1 MQDTE
6 KKVIISTLHIRTET
20 EMLFKYKGFDTTG
33 KRVKGTV
40 NASTSE
46 EAGQKLRT
54 QKIYYESLTPTK
66 SFSLENFSKRQMPGE
81 MLATFSKELSSYLNS
96 GMTILTAIKLLE
108 NQHEGEKK
116 YLSFLNSLK
125 TMIDEGK
132 SLYHALNSQ
141 KVYAL
146 PEFFVQSLNIAGQSG
161 KMVEVLTNMGNFFSA
176 QNKVKKQVK
185 GAMVYP
191 AIIFT
196 VAIAMTSFLIA
207 FVVPKITEI
216 FEDTDQALPP
226 ITQFV
231 LNLSDFLTSY
241 YIHMIVGILLVVTL
255 FKVAYAKSDSFHRL
269 IDGWLLKIPVLG
281 ALIQNHELGRF
292 SYILSLMLSSGV
304 AYAQAVQLSAASF
317 GNYRLKALFDQASL
331 KVLEGNKLSNA
342 LQMAKGVK
350 LKRNF
355 MQSLALGE
363 ESSEVA
369 NILDN
374 ISHLYAEENED
385 KLKLLLG
392 LLEPFMMLFI
402 GVVVGVIVSAMLLPI
417 FTMTQGLK

>member
-1 MQDTE
+1 
-6 KKVIISTLHIRTET
+6 
-20 EMLFKYKGFDTTG
+20 MLFKYKGFDKTG
-33 KRVKGTV
+33 KKVRGTV
-40 NASTSE
+40 TASTIE

-54 QKIYYESLTPTK
+54 EGIYHEGLAPTK
-66 SFSLENFSKRQMPGE
+66 EFSLEAFSKRKMPGE
-81 MLATFSKELSSYLNS
+81 MLSTFSKELSSYLNS
-96 GMTILTAIKLLE
+96 GMTILTAMRLLE

-116 YLSFLNSLK
+116 YVSFLNSLK

-132 SLYHALNSQ
+132 SLYSALNAQ

-146 PEFFVQSLNIAGQSG
+146 PDFFLQSLNVAGQSG
-161 KMVEVLTNMGNFFSA
+161 KMVEVLTNMGTFFSA
-176 QNKVKKQVK
+176 QSKVKKQVK
-185 GAMVYP
+185 GAMTYP

-207 FVVPKITEI
+207 FVVPKITDI
-216 FEDTDQALPP
+216 FDDTGQALPP

-231 LNLSDFLTSY
+231 LNLSDFLIAH
-241 YIHMIVGILLVVTL
+241 YIAMIVSIFLVILS
-255 FKVAYAKSDSFHRL
+255 FKLAYAKLDIFHTF
-269 IDGWLLKIPVLG
+269 IDKLWLKVPVIG
-281 ALIQNHELGRF
+281 ELIQNHELGRF
-292 SYILSLMLSSGV
+292 AYILSLMLESGV
-304 AYAQAVQLSAASF
+304 AYAQAVELAKTTF
-317 GNYRLKALFDQASL
+317 GNQSLIILFDNASV
-331 KVLEGNKLSNA
+331 KVMEGNKLSNA
-342 LQMAKGVK
+342 LQLAKGVK

-369 NILDN
+369 QILN
-374 ISHLYAEENED
+374 NMSHLYAEENED

-417 FTMTQGLK
+417 FTMTQGLQ

>member
-1 MQDTE
+1 
-6 KKVIISTLHIRTET
+6 
-20 EMLFKYKGFDTTG
+20 MLFKYKGFDKSG
-33 KRVKGTV
+33 KKVKGTV
-40 NASTSE
+40 NASSVE
-46 EAGQKLRT
+46 EAGQKLKTRG
-54 QKIYYESLTPTK
+54 IYHEGLTPTK
-66 SFSLENFSKRQMPGE
+66 EFSLEAFSKRQMPGE
-81 MLATFSKELSSYLNS
+81 LLATFSKELSSYLNS

-108 NQHEGEKK
+108 NQHEGEKR
-116 YLSFLNSLK
+116 YVSFLNSLK

-141 KVYAL
+141 KVYAMPDFYL
-146 PEFFVQSLNIAGQSG
+146 QSLNVAGQSG

-185 GAMVYP
+185 GAMTYP

-196 VAIAMTSFLIA
+196 VAIGMTSFLIA

-216 FEDTDQALPP
+216 FEDTGQELPP

-231 LNLSDFLTSY
+231 LGVSDFLTSY
-241 YIHMIVGILLVVTL
+241 YIAIILTFVLGIVFFKLL
-255 FKVAYAKSDSFHRL
+255 YAKVDTFHRW
-269 IDGWLLKIPVLG
+269 IDAALLKVPVLG
-281 ALIQNHELGRF
+281 ILIQNHELGRF
-292 SYILSLMLSSGV
+292 SYILSLMLGSGV
-304 AYAQAVQLSAASF
+304 AYAQAVQLAKATF
-317 GNYRLKALFDQASL
+317 GNYGLKDLFEKASV
-331 KVLEGNKLSNA
+331 KVLEGNKLSNS
-342 LQMAKGVK
+342 LQLSKGVK

-369 NILDN
+369 QILDN
-374 ISHLYAEENED
+374 TAILYAEENED

-417 FTMTQGLK
+417 FTMTQGLN

>member
-1 MQDTE
+1 
-6 KKVIISTLHIRTET
+6 
-20 EMLFKYKGFDTTG
+20 MLFKYKGFDKTG
-33 KRVKGTV
+33 QKCKGTI
-40 NASTSE
+40 NASSSE
-46 EAGQKLRT
+46 EAAQKLRT
-54 QKIYYESLTPTK
+54 RDIYYESLTPTK
-66 SFSLENFSKRQMPGE
+66 SFSLENFAKRQMPGE
-81 MLATFSKELSSYLNS
+81 MLAMFSKELSSYLNS

-132 SLYHALNSQ
+132 SLYHALNTQ

-176 QNKVKKQVK
+176 QNKIKKQVK

-207 FVVPKITEI
+207 YVVPKITEI
-216 FEDTDQALPP
+216 FEDTDQKLPP

-231 LNLSDFLTSY
+231 LNLSDFLTAY
-241 YIHMIVGILLVVTL
+241 YLHIIIIVVLFFGL
-255 FKVAYAKSDSFHRL
+255 FKLAYHKMPGFHEMM
-269 IDGWLLKIPVLG
+269 DGWLLKVPVLG
-281 ALIQNHELGRF
+281 TLIQNHELGRF
-292 SYILSLMLSSGV
+292 SYILSLMLNSGV

-317 GNYRLKALFDQASL
+317 GNTKLKALFDQAAIR
-331 KVLEGNKLSNA
+331 VQEGNKLSNA
-342 LQMAKGVK
+342 LHMSHGVK

-369 NILDN
+369 NILEN
-374 ISHLYAEENED
+374 ISQLYAEENED

-402 GVVVGVIVSAMLLPI
+402 GVVVGVIVAAMLLPI
-417 FTMTQGLK
+417 FTMTQGLN

>member
-1 MQDTE
+1 
-6 KKVIISTLHIRTET
+6 
-20 EMLFKYKGFDTTG
+20 MLFKYKGFDKTG
-33 KRVKGTV
+33 KKVKGTV
-40 NASTSE
+40 TASSEE

-54 QKIYYESLTPTK
+54 QNIYHEGLTPTK
-66 SFSLENFSKRQMPGE
+66 EFSLEAFAKRQMPGE
-81 MLATFSKELSSYLNS
+81 LLSTFSKELSSYLKS

-116 YLSFLNSLK
+116 YVSFLNSVK

-132 SLYHALNSQ
+132 SLYHALNTQ

-146 PEFFVQSLNIAGQSG
+146 PEFFLQSLNVAGQGG

-185 GAMVYP
+185 GAMTYP

-196 VAIAMTSFLIA
+196 VAIGMTSFLIA
-207 FVVPKITEI
+207 FVVPKITGI
-216 FEDTDQALPP
+216 FEDTGQALPP

-231 LNLSDFLTSY
+231 LGLSDFLTAH
-241 YIHMIVGILLVVTL
+241 YIAIIVVILSVILM
-255 FKVAYAKSDSFHRL
+255 FKIAYAKIETFHRI
-269 IDGWLLKIPVLG
+269 IDAMLLKIPVLG
-281 ALIQNHELGRF
+281 SLIQNHELGRF

-304 AYAQAVQLSAASF
+304 AYAQAVQLAKATFANHGLRDLFEKASV
-317 GNYRLKALFDQASL
+317 

-342 LQMAKGVK
+342 LQMSKGVK

-369 NILDN
+369 QILDN
-374 ISHLYAEENED
+374 TSALYAEENED
-385 KLKLLLG
+385 KLKLLLS

-417 FTMTQGLK
+417 FTMTQGLQ

>member
-1 MQDTE
+1 
-6 KKVIISTLHIRTET
+6 
-20 EMLFKYKGFDTTG
+20 MLFKYKGFDKTG
-33 KRVKGTV
+33 KKVKGTV
-40 NASTSE
+40 TASSEE

-54 QKIYYESLTPTK
+54 QHIYYEGLTPTK
-66 SFSLENFSKRQMPGE
+66 EFSLEVFAKRQMPGE
-81 MLATFSKELSSYLNS
+81 LLSTFSKELSSYLKS

-116 YLSFLNSLK
+116 YVSFLNSVK

-132 SLYHALNSQ
+132 SLYHALNTQ

-146 PEFFVQSLNIAGQSG
+146 PEFFLQSLNVAGQGG

-185 GAMVYP
+185 GAMTYP

-196 VAIAMTSFLIA
+196 VAIGMTSFLIA
-207 FVVPKITEI
+207 FVVPKITGI
-216 FEDTDQALPP
+216 FEDTGQALPP

-231 LNLSDFLTSY
+231 LGISDFLTAH
-241 YIHMIVGILLVVTL
+241 YIAIIVVILSVILI
-255 FKVAYAKSDSFHRL
+255 FKIAYAKIETFHRI
-269 IDGWLLKIPVLG
+269 IDAMLLKIPVLG
-281 ALIQNHELGRF
+281 PLIQNHELGRF

-304 AYAQAVQLSAASF
+304 AYAQAVQLAKATFANYGLRDLFEKASV
-317 GNYRLKALFDQASL
+317 

-342 LQMAKGVK
+342 LQMSKGVK

-369 NILDN
+369 QILDN
-374 ISHLYAEENED
+374 TSTLYAEENED
-385 KLKLLLG
+385 KLKLLLS

-417 FTMTQGLK
+417 FTMTQGLQ

>member
-1 MQDTE
+1 MRQ
-6 KKVIISTLHIRTET
+6 
-20 EMLFKYKGFDTTG
+20 MLFKYKGFDKTG
-33 KRVKGTV
+33 KKVKGTV
-40 NASTSE
+40 TASSPE

-54 QKIYYESLTPTK
+54 QNIYYEKLTLTK
-66 SFSLENFSKRQMPGE
+66 EFSLEAFSKRQMSGE

-116 YLSFLNSLK
+116 YVSFLNSIK

-132 SLYHALNSQ
+132 SLYVALNTQ
-141 KVYAL
+141 KVYAM
-146 PEFFVQSLNIAGQSG
+146 PEFFIQSLNIAGQSG

-216 FEDTDQALPP
+216 FEDTDQKLPP

-231 LNLSDFLTSY
+231 LNISDFLIAY
-241 YIHMIVGILLVVTL
+241 YMYLIIGIVLIILI
-255 FKVAYAKSDSFHRL
+255 FKLSYAKIDTFHRL

-281 ALIQNHELGRF
+281 ELIQNHELGRF

-304 AYAQAVQLSAASF
+304 AYAQAVQLSTASF
-317 GNYRLKALFDQASL
+317 ANYKLIELFEHASI

-342 LQMAKGVK
+342 LQLAKGVK

-417 FTMTQGLK
+417 FTMTQGLS

>member
-1 MQDTE
+1 
-6 KKVIISTLHIRTET
+6 
-20 EMLFKYKGFDTTG
+20 MLFKYKGFDKTG
-33 KRVKGTV
+33 KKVKGTV
-40 NASTSE
+40 TASSVE

-54 QKIYYESLTPTK
+54 QGIYYEGLTPTK
-66 SFSLENFSKRQMPGE
+66 EFSLEAFSKRQMPGE
-81 MLATFSKELSSYLNS
+81 LLSTFSKELSSYLNS

-116 YLSFLNSLK
+116 YVSFLNSVK

-146 PEFFVQSLNIAGQSG
+146 PDFFLQSLNVAGQSG

-185 GAMVYP
+185 GAMTYP

-196 VAIAMTSFLIA
+196 VAIGMTSFLIA

-216 FEDTDQALPP
+216 FEDTGQELPP

-231 LNLSDFLTSY
+231 LGISDFLTSH
-241 YIHMIVGILLVVTL
+241 YIAILISIVLLVVL
-255 FKVAYAKSDSFHRL
+255 FKISYAKIDTFHRI
-269 IDGWLLKIPVLG
+269 IDSLLLKTPILG
-281 ALIQNHELGRF
+281 TLIQNHELGRF

-304 AYAQAVQLSAASF
+304 AYAQAVQLAKTTF
-317 GNYRLKALFDQASL
+317 GNYGLSDLFEKASV

-342 LQMAKGVK
+342 LQISKGVR

-369 NILDN
+369 QILAN
-374 ISHLYAEENED
+374 ISSLYAEENED
-385 KLKLLLG
+385 RLKLLLG

-417 FTMTQGLK
+417 FTMTQGLS

>member
-1 MQDTE
+1 
-6 KKVIISTLHIRTET
+6 
-20 EMLFKYKGFDTTG
+20 MLFKYKGFDKTG
-33 KRVKGTV
+33 KKVKGTV
-40 NASTSE
+40 TASSIE
-46 EAGQKLRT
+46 EAGQKLRV
-54 QKIYYESLTPTK
+54 QNIYHEGLTPTK
-66 SFSLENFSKRQMPGE
+66 EFSFEAFSKRQMPGE
-81 MLATFSKELSSYLNS
+81 LLSTFSKELSSYLNS

-116 YLSFLNSLK
+116 YVSFLNSVK

-132 SLYHALNSQ
+132 SLYHALNTQ

-146 PEFFVQSLNIAGQSG
+146 PDFYLQSLNVAGQSG
-161 KMVEVLTNMGNFFSA
+161 KMVAVLTNMGNFFSA

-185 GAMVYP
+185 GAMTYP

-196 VAIAMTSFLIA
+196 VAIGMTSFLIA
-207 FVVPKITEI
+207 FVVPKITGI
-216 FEDTDQALPP
+216 FEDTGQELPP

-231 LNLSDFLTSY
+231 LGISDFLIAHY
-241 YIHMIVGILLVVTL
+241 VAIIVTTFLLLLT
-255 FKVAYAKSDSFHRL
+255 FKISYAKVNTFHRIVDSL
-269 IDGWLLKIPVLG
+269 LLKMPVLG
-281 ALIQNHELGRF
+281 SLIQNHELGRF

-304 AYAQAVQLSAASF
+304 AYAQAVQLAKATFANYGLRDLFEKASI
-317 GNYRLKALFDQASL
+317 
-331 KVLEGNKLSNA
+331 KVLEGNKLSNS
-342 LQMAKGVK
+342 LQMSKGVK

-369 NILDN
+369 QILDN
-374 ISHLYAEENED
+374 TSALYAEENED

-417 FTMTQGLK
+417 FTMTQGLQ

>member
-1 MQDTE
+1 
-6 KKVIISTLHIRTET
+6 
-20 EMLFKYKGFDTTG
+20 MLFKYKGFDKTG
-33 KRVKGTV
+33 KKVKGTV
-40 NASTSE
+40 TASSIE

-54 QKIYYESLTPTK
+54 QNIYHEGLTPTK
-66 SFSLENFSKRQMPGE
+66 EFSLEAFSKRQMPGE
-81 MLATFSKELSSYLNS
+81 LLSTFSKELSSYLNS

-116 YLSFLNSLK
+116 YVSFLNSIK

-132 SLYHALNSQ
+132 SLYHALNTQ

-146 PEFFVQSLNIAGQSG
+146 PEFFLQSLNVAGQSG

-185 GAMVYP
+185 GAMTYP
-191 AIIFT
+191 AIIFI
-196 VAIAMTSFLIA
+196 VAIGMTSFLIA
-207 FVVPKITEI
+207 FVVPKITGI
-216 FEDTDQALPP
+216 FEDTGQELPP

-231 LNLSDFLTSY
+231 VGLSDFLTSHY
-241 YIHMIVGILLVVTL
+241 VAIIIAILLIVMI
-255 FKVAYAKSDSFHRL
+255 FKITYAKIDAFHRI
-269 IDGWLLKIPVLG
+269 IDSLLLKMPVLG
-281 ALIQNHELGRF
+281 TLIQNHELGRF

-304 AYAQAVQLSAASF
+304 AYAQAVQLAKATFANYGLRDLFEKASV
-317 GNYRLKALFDQASL
+317 
-331 KVLEGNKLSNA
+331 KVLEGNKLSNS
-342 LQMAKGVK
+342 LQMSKGVK

-369 NILDN
+369 QILDN
-374 ISHLYAEENED
+374 TSALYAEENED

-402 GVVVGVIVSAMLLPI
+402 GVVVGVIVAAMLLPI

>member
-1 MQDTE
+1 
-6 KKVIISTLHIRTET
+6 
-20 EMLFKYKGFDTTG
+20 MLFKYKGFDTTG
-33 KRVKGTV
+33 KTVKGTV
-40 NASTSE
+40 NASSTE

-54 QKIYYESLTPTK
+54 QNIYYESLTPTK
-66 SFSLENFSKRQMPGE
+66 EFSLEAFSRRQMPGE
-81 MLATFSKELSSYLNS
+81 LLATFSKELSSYLNS
-96 GMTILTAIKLLE
+96 GMTILTAIRLLE

-116 YLSFLNSLK
+116 YLSFLNSIK

-132 SLYHALNSQ
+132 SLYNALNSQ

-176 QNKVKKQVK
+176 QNKVRKQVK

-191 AIIFT
+191 TIIFT

-216 FEDTDQALPP
+216 FEDTDQVLPP

-231 LNLSDFLTSY
+231 LDLSNFLTSY
-241 YIHMIVGILLVVTL
+241 YIHLIVGIVLFIVL
-255 FKVAYAKSDSFHRL
+255 FKLAYAKADTFHRFM
-269 IDGWLLKIPVLG
+269 DGFLLKVPVLG

-304 AYAQAVQLSAASF
+304 AYAQAVKLATASF
-317 GNYRLKALFDQASL
+317 GNYKLIELFEQASI

-342 LQMAKGVK
+342 LHLTKGVK

>member
-1 MQDTE
+1 
-6 KKVIISTLHIRTET
+6 
-20 EMLFKYKGFDTTG
+20 MLFKYKGFDKAG
-33 KRVKGTV
+33 KKVKGTI
-40 NASTSE
+40 NASSTE

-54 QKIYYESLTPTK
+54 QNIYYESLTPTK
-66 SFSLENFSKRQMPGE
+66 EFSLEAFSKRQMPGE
-81 MLATFSKELSSYLNS
+81 LLATFSKELSSYLNS

-116 YLSFLNSLK
+116 YLSFLNSIK

-132 SLYHALNSQ
+132 SLYNALNSQ

-191 AIIFT
+191 TIIFT
-196 VAIAMTSFLIA
+196 VAVAMTSFLIA

-216 FEDTDQALPP
+216 FEDTDQKLPP

-231 LNLSDFLTSY
+231 LNISDFLTAY
-241 YIHMIVGILLVVTL
+241 YMHLIIGIVLFIVL
-255 FKVAYAKSDSFHRL
+255 FKLAYSKIDSFHRF
-269 IDGWLLKIPVLG
+269 IDGLLLKVPVLG

-304 AYAQAVQLSAASF
+304 AYAQAVKLASASF
-317 GNYRLKALFDQASL
+317 ANYKLIELFEQASI

-342 LQMAKGVK
+342 LQLTKGIK

>member
-1 MQDTE
+1 
-6 KKVIISTLHIRTET
+6 
-20 EMLFKYKGFDTTG
+20 MLFKYKGFDTTG
-33 KRVKGTV
+33 KKVKGTV
-40 NASTSE
+40 TASSKE
-46 EAGQKLRT
+46 EAGQKLRA
-54 QKIYYESLTPTK
+54 KNIYYESLATTREFSLD
-66 SFSLENFSKRQMPGE
+66 SFSKKQMPGE
-81 MLATFSKELSSYLNS
+81 LLAMFSKELSSYLNS

-116 YLSFLNSLK
+116 YVSFLNSIK

-132 SLYHALNSQ
+132 SLHQALNTQ

-146 PEFFVQSLNIAGQSG
+146 PDFFVQSLNIAGQSG
-161 KMVEVLTNMGNFFSA
+161 KMVEVLTNMGNFFIA
-176 QNKVKKQVK
+176 QTKVKKQVK

-191 AIIFT
+191 TIIFT

-216 FEDTDQALPP
+216 FEDTDQELPP

-231 LNLSDFLTSY
+231 LNLSDFLTTY
-241 YIHMIVGILLVVTL
+241 YIHMIVLVVLSIVL
-255 FKVAYAKSDSFHRL
+255 FKLAYARVDSFHRL
-269 IDGWLLKIPVLG
+269 IDGWFLKVPVLG

-292 SYILSLMLSSGV
+292 SYILSLLLGSGV
-304 AYAQAVQLSAASF
+304 AYAQAVKLSVASF
-317 GNYRLKALFDQASL
+317 GNRKLADLFEKASD
-331 KVLEGNKLSNA
+331 KVEEGNKLSNA
-342 LQMAKGVK
+342 LQLAKGVK

-363 ESSEVA
+363 ESSEVDHV
-369 NILDN
+369 LDN
-374 ISHLYAEENED
+374 LSHLYSEENED

-402 GVVVGVIVSAMLLPI
+402 GLVVGVIVSAMLLPI

>member
-1 MQDTE
+1 
-6 KKVIISTLHIRTET
+6 
-20 EMLFKYKGFDTTG
+20 MLFKYKGFDKTG
-33 KRVKGTV
+33 KKVKGTV
-40 NASTSE
+40 TASSEE

-54 QKIYYESLTPTK
+54 QNIYHEGLTPTK
-66 SFSLENFSKRQMPGE
+66 EFSLEAFSKRQMPGE
-81 MLATFSKELSSYLNS
+81 LLSTFSKELSSYLKS
-96 GMTILTAIKLLE
+96 GMTILTAVKLLE

-116 YLSFLNSLK
+116 YVSFLNSVK

-132 SLYHALNSQ
+132 SLYHALNTQ

-146 PEFFVQSLNIAGQSG
+146 PDFFLQSLNVAGQGG
-161 KMVEVLTNMGNFFSA
+161 KMVEVLTNMSHFFSA

-196 VAIAMTSFLIA
+196 VAIGMTSFLIA
-207 FVVPKITEI
+207 FVVPKITGI
-216 FEDTDQALPP
+216 FEDTGQALPP

-231 LNLSDFLTSY
+231 LGLSDFLTAH
-241 YIHMIVGILLVVTL
+241 YIAIIVVILSVILM
-255 FKVAYAKSDSFHRL
+255 FKIAYAKIETFHR
-269 IDGWLLKIPVLG
+269 IVDSILLKIPVLG
-281 ALIQNHELGRF
+281 PLIQNHELGRF

-304 AYAQAVQLSAASF
+304 AYAQAVQLAKATFANHGLRDLFEKASV
-317 GNYRLKALFDQASL
+317 

-342 LQMAKGVK
+342 LQMSKGVK

-369 NILDN
+369 QILDN
-374 ISHLYAEENED
+374 TSALYAEENED
-385 KLKLLLG
+385 KLKLLLS

-402 GVVVGVIVSAMLLPI
+402 GAVVGIIVAAMLLPI
-417 FTMTQGLK
+417 FTMTQGLQ

>member
-1 MQDTE
+1 
-6 KKVIISTLHIRTET
+6 
-20 EMLFKYKGFDTTG
+20 MLFKYKGFDKTG
-33 KRVKGTV
+33 KKVKGTI
-40 NASTSE
+40 NANSTE

-54 QKIYYESLTPTK
+54 QGIYYESLTLTK
-66 SFSLENFSKRQMPGE
+66 AFSLEALSKRQMPGE
-81 MLATFSKELSSYLNS
+81 LLATFSKELSSYLNS

-116 YLSFLNSLK
+116 YLSFLNSLN

-132 SLYHALNSQ
+132 SLYLALNTQ

-146 PEFFVQSLNIAGQSG
+146 PEFFIQSLNIAGQSG

-191 AIIFT
+191 TIIFT

-216 FEDTDQALPP
+216 FEDTDQTLPP

-231 LNLSDFLTSY
+231 LNLSDFLTTY
-241 YIHMIVGILLVVTL
+241 YIHLIVGIVTL
-255 FKVAYAKSDSFHRL
+255 IVLFKLAYAKSDAFHRML
-269 IDGWLLKIPVLG
+269 DGWLLKVPVLG
-281 ALIQNHELGRF
+281 TLIQNHELGRF
-292 SYILSLMLSSGV
+292 SYILALMLDSGV
-304 AYAQAVQLSAASF
+304 AYAQAVQLSTASF
-317 GNYRLKALFDQASL
+317 GNYRLRELFEQASV

-350 LKRNF
+350 IKRNF

-369 NILDN
+369 NILNN
-374 ISHLYAEENED
+374 ISSLYAEENED

>member
-1 MQDTE
+1 
-6 KKVIISTLHIRTET
+6 
-20 EMLFKYKGFDTTG
+20 MLFKYKGFAETG
-33 KRVKGTV
+33 EKVKGTV
-40 NASTSE
+40 NASSKE
-46 EAGQKLRT
+46 EAGHKLRT
-54 QKIYYESLTPTK
+54 QNIYYESLTPTK
-66 SFSLENFSKRQMPGE
+66 EFTLEAFSKRQMSGE
-81 MLATFSKELSSYLNS
+81 LLATFSKELSSYLNS
-96 GMTILTAIKLLE
+96 GMTILTAIRLLE

-116 YLSFLNSLK
+116 YLSFLNSIK

-132 SLYHALNSQ
+132 SLYNALNTQ

-191 AIIFT
+191 TIIFT

-216 FEDTDQALPP
+216 FEDTNQELPP

-231 LNLSDFLTSY
+231 LSLSDFLTTY
-241 YIHMIVGILLVVTL
+241 YMYLIVGIVLIIVL
-255 FKVAYAKSDSFHRL
+255 FKLGYAKVDAFHKS
-269 IDGWLLKIPVLG
+269 IDGLLLKVPVLG

-292 SYILSLMLSSGV
+292 SYILSLMLNSGV
-304 AYAQAVQLSAASF
+304 AYAQAVKLATASF
-317 GNYRLKALFDQASL
+317 GNYKLIELFEHASI

-342 LQMAKGVK
+342 LQLTKGVK

-417 FTMTQGLK
+417 FTMTQGLS

>member
-1 MQDTE
+1 
-6 KKVIISTLHIRTET
+6 
-20 EMLFKYKGFDTTG
+20 MLFKYKGFDKSG

-40 NASTSE
+40 TASSIE
-46 EAGQKLRT
+46 EAGHKLKS
-54 QKIYYESLTPTK
+54 QGIYHEGLTATK
-66 SFSLENFSKRQMPGE
+66 EFSLEAFSKRQMPGE
-81 MLATFSKELSSYLNS
+81 LLAMFSKELSSYLNS

-108 NQHEGEKK
+108 NQHEEEKR
-116 YLSFLNSLK
+116 YVSFLNSLK

-132 SLYHALNSQ
+132 SLFNALQAQ
-141 KVYAL
+141 KVYTL
-146 PEFFVQSLNIAGQSG
+146 PDFYLQSLNVAGQSG

-176 QNKVKKQVK
+176 QNKVRKQVK

-191 AIIFT
+191 MIIFS
-196 VAIAMTSFLIA
+196 VAIGMTSFLIA
-207 FVVPKITEI
+207 FVVPQITEI
-216 FEDTDQALPP
+216 FEDTGQELPP

-231 LNLSDFLTSY
+231 LSISDFLTSH
-241 YIHMIVGILLVVTL
+241 YIALIVGFILFIVL
-255 FKVAYAKSDSFHRL
+255 FKVAYAKVEGFHRVL
-269 IDGWLLKIPVLG
+269 DGWLLKVPVLG

-292 SYILSLMLSSGV
+292 SYILSLMLASGV
-304 AYAQAVQLSAASF
+304 AYAQAVHLAKATF
-317 GNYRLKALFDQASL
+317 GNYGLKILFEKANV
-331 KVLEGNKLSNA
+331 KVQEGNKLSNA
-342 LQMAKGVK
+342 LQMTKGVK

-369 NILDN
+369 SILDN
-374 ISHLYAEENED
+374 ISGLYAEENED

-417 FTMTQGLK
+417 FTMTQGLQ